1 MEIKDL
7 EKLKKIADANDDIE
21 KINELL
27 QNMSEFR
34 KKSNALFEKIDKNVI
49 RPAVFGVVDKDYE
62 KVLKAIRNNLT
73 ILDYENVNAIKEV

>member
-1 MEIKDL
+1 MDIKDL

-34 KKSNALFEKIDKNVI
+34 KKSNALF
-49 RPAVFGVVDKDYE
+49 
-62 KVLKAIRNNLT
+62 
-73 ILDYENVNAIKEV
+73 

>member
-1 MEIKDL
+1 MDIKDL

-34 KKSNALFEKIDKNVI
+34 KKSNALFEKIDK
-49 RPAVFGVVDKDYE
+49 
-62 KVLKAIRNNLT
+62 KV
-73 ILDYENVNAIKEV
+73 